1 MADDDGRHPTSRPR
15 PRRPS
20 RGLRLCG
27 QIDELE
33 THRAGVLDELGPPSR
48 RARRHKGAGGP
59 VGWPFEASLLGPT
72 GSPRDGGARVTC

>member
-1 MADDDGRHPTSRPR
+1 MADDDGRHQRGPQAQGHGDHR
-15 PRRPS
+15 

-48 RARRHKGAGGP
+48 RARRHKGAGRP
-59 VGWPFEASLLGPT
+59 VG
-72 GSPRDGGARVTC
+72 